1 MRTVKE
7 PEIRRQELIE
17 TALKLFLKKGY
28 EKTSVRDILKEEAI
42 QYCVEISTRI
52 LFQVFKREN
61 FSFME
66 SMDYC
71 GKKQKIWG
79 IEKNFRN

>member
-1 MRTVKE
+1 MKTVKE
-7 PEIRRQELIE
+7 PEVRKQELIE
-17 TALKLFLKKGY
+17 TVLKLFLKKGY

-42 QYCVEISTRI
+42 QYCVEISTKR
-52 LFQVFKREN
+52 LFQVFKIKN

-71 GKKQKIWG
+71 DKKQEI
-79 IEKNFRN
+79 

>member
-7 PEIRRQELIE
+7 PEVRKKELIE

-42 QYCVEISTRI
+42 QYCVEISTKG
-52 LFQVFKREN
+52 LFQVFKIKN

-71 GKKQKIWG
+71 DKKQKI
-79 IEKNFRN
+79 